1 MAKKKSSSAKKL
13 CLLFGILFAL
23 VSVVLFLLL
32 DVFSLTIPVIGN
44 YAFTGIELVF
54 GCKTQYLES
63 ELLKF
68 NYVALIV
75 IILPVLGILLSVFV
89 KKNKLLGLI
98 ASLLFLASGI
108 MMFIIPSYA
117 SIGYSDA
124 LSILNLKS
132 SLEIGSIIGGS
143 ANILAFL
150 SVLYAKV
157 I

>member
-1 MAKKKSSSAKKL
+1 
-13 CLLFGILFAL
+13 
-23 VSVVLFLLL
+23 
-32 DVFSLTIPVIGN
+32 
-44 YAFTGIELVF
+44 
-54 GCKTQYLES
+54 
-63 ELLKF
+63 
-68 NYVALIV
+68 
-75 IILPVLGILLSVFV
+75 
-89 KKNKLLGLI
+89 
-98 ASLLFLASGI
+98 